1 MKNDTYIVRE
11 LCEADLARGF
21 RELLAQLTKTGSASL
36 ETWQERY
43 RFRQQNSATYL
54 TLVAVDSTTNR
65 VVGTATLLIEHKF
78 TRGCGQAGHIED
90 VVVDAA
96 HRQQHLGSRLV
107 RALLDRAQSR
117 YGCYKVT
124 LYCTEENAPFY
135 AKLGLERKGV
145 QMAHYFG

>member
-1 MKNDTYIVRE
+1 MIRISYVSYAKRIWRE
-11 LCEADLARGF
+11 DFE
-21 RELLAQLTKTGSASL
+21 ELLAQLTKTGSASL

-54 TLVAVDSTTNR
+54 TLVAVDSTTDR

-96 HRQQHLGSRLV
+96 HRQQHLGSQLV

-124 LYCTEENAPFY
+124 LHCTEENAPFY